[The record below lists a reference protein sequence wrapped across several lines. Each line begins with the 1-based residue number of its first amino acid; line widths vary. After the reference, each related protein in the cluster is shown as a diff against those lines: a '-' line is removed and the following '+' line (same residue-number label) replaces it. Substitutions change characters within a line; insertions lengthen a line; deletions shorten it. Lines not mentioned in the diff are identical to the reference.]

1 MLQNCFLRDLNLEAV
16 RGTDQRRLEVV
27 VDDLPLY
34 SGAQLGLD
42 ATLVS
47 PVRRD
52 GSAYPRAAVR
62 DGVRLEAARARK
74 EKKYLE
80 LLATRRCKLV
90 VCAMEVGGRWSEE
103 AWTLLTLLAKA
114 KARGVPAALQRS
126 TEYCFLRRWSTMLAV
141 SAQTAF
147 AASLLG
153 EATGKTPAHADVLP
167 ELGDVLC
174 DRELPAEGPSRLL

>member
-1 MLQNCFLRDLNLEAV
+1 M

-27 VDDLPLY
+27 ADDLPLWG
-34 SGAQLGLD
+34 GAQLGVD
-42 ATLVS
+42 ATLVC

-52 GSAYPRAAVR
+52 GTAYPQAAAR
-62 DGVRLEAARARK
+62 DGVRLDAARTRK
-74 EKKYLE
+74 ERKYPE
-80 LLATRRCKLV
+80 LLHTRRCKLV

-103 AWTLLTLLAKA
+103 AWSFLSLLAKA
-114 KARGVPAALQRS
+114 KARGVPAALQKS
-126 TEYCFLRRWSTMLAV
+126 TEYCYLRRWSTMLAV

-167 ELGDVLC
+167 ALGEVLC
-174 DRELPAEGPSRLL
+174 DRGVPAEGPSRLV